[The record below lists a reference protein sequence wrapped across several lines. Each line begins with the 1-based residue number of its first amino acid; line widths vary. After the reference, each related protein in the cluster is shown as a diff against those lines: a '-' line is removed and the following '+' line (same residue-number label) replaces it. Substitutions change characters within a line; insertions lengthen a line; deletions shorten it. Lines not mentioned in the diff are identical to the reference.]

1 MTNYDFHGN
10 ALTTVSAD
18 AAAAFDHTLD
28 GYAHFSRDIGD
39 RLKAVFAAD
48 PEMPM
53 AHLLRGY
60 FFKLMAAARPAE
72 RVADSLPE
80 IRRLCTKATVR
91 EQGHSAALDAWCN
104 DDLPEAVRLWDAILV
119 DHPRDFVALK
129 LAQYGHFYLGQSAEV
144 RDAVGRCLHG
154 WSEGG
159 PLYPSVMGMLAFGLE
174 ETGRYDE
181 AEATGRRAVALDP
194 NDPWAVHAVAHVF
207 EMQDRAAEGIAWISG
222 LQENWNQANNFR
234 YHLWWHRA
242 LMHVDRAEY
251 DEALSLYDNDLFD
264 ADSEEYLDICNDVS
278 LLARLEMHGVDV
290 GDRWDVLAR
299 KSSGR
304 IDERLM
310 AFADAHFSLA
320 LATAEPARAGE
331 MLASLRDDSFG
342 KGGWTDRVTTDVGIS
357 ICRAMIARHAG
368 DPGMAVDLLMPIRYQ
383 LPVLGGSHA
392 QRDLFAMLLIDSAIQ
407 DNRWKTATALLS
419 ERALNKPGNV
429 WTLQNYAKA
438 LNQVGAT
445 AKAAGVKADLERLL
459 TAAG

>member
-10 ALTTVSAD
+10 ALTTSSAD
-18 AAAAFDHTLD
+18 AATAFDRTLD

-39 RLKAVFAAD
+39 RLKAVFIAD
-48 PEMPM
+48 PDMPM
-53 AHLLRGY
+53 AHILRGY

-72 RVADSLPE
+72 RVAGSLPE
-80 IRRLCTKATVR
+80 IRRLCLQATVR
-91 EQGHSAALDAWCN
+91 EQGHSAALDAWC
-104 DDLPEAVRLWDAILV
+104 DDNLPEAVRLWDAILI

-154 WSEGG
+154 WSEGD

-174 ETGRYDE
+174 ETGRYEE
-181 AEATGRRAVALDP
+181 AEATGRHAVELDP

-207 EMQDRAAEGIAWISG
+207 EMQDRTAEGIDWISG
-222 LQENWNQANNFR
+222 LQANWNQANNFR
-234 YHLWWHRA
+234 YHLWWHRT

-264 ADSEEYLDICNDVS
+264 AESEEYLDICNDVA
-278 LLARLEMHGVDV
+278 LLARLEMHGIDV
-290 GDRWDVLAR
+290 GDRWDVLAQ

-320 LATAEPARAGE
+320 LATSDPVRAGE
-331 MLASLRDDSFG
+331 MLASMRDDSFG

-357 ICRAMIARHAG
+357 ICRAMIARRSG
-368 DPGMAVDLLMPIRYQ
+368 DPGMTVDLLMPIRCQ
-383 LPVLGGSHA
+383 LPVLGGSNA
-392 QRDLFAMLLIDSAIQ
+392 QRDLFAMLLIDSAMQ

-419 ERALNKPGNV
+419 ERALSKPGNV
-429 WTLQNYAKA
+429 WTLQKYVVA
-438 LNQVGAT
+438 LEKTGAS
-445 AKAAGVKADLERLL
+445 AMAGHVKADLARLL
-459 TAAG
+459 AGAG